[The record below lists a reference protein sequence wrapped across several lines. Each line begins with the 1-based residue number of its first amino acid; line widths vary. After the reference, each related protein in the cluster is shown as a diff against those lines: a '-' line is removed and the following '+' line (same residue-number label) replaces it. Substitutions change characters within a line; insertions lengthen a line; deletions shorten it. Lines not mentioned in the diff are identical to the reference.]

1 MEQLVE
7 WTTKI
12 NASAWGPW
20 MIALLLG
27 TGIWLTI
34 RTRFV
39 QLRRFRF
46 ASRLV
51 RKGAIRQDQSEK
63 DVGDISPFQALTTA
77 LAATVGN
84 GNIAGVATAIYWGGP
99 GAPLWMWISALFG
112 MSTKYAEGLLS
123 VRYRR
128 VAEDGTMAGGPM
140 YYMEDGLSNKK
151 LGRTLGLIFGI
162 GGSFAALFGTGN
174 MMQSNSLALALNS
187 QFHIPF
193 WFTGVGITALVA
205 LVIIGGIKRIGA
217 VAERL
222 VPTMV
227 MLYIAGALFVI
238 FYNYNIIPQAVVLV
252 FKSAFSG
259 QAAIGGFIGAGVREA
274 VRRGVSKGL
283 LSNEAGLG
291 SAAIAHGAARA
302 RDPIRQGSIAM
313 MGTFIDTILVCS
325 MTALLIIVSGQWNS
339 GLDSTALT
347 VSAFNTA
354 IPFGGAIVA
363 LGSLLF
369 GFTTLIGWYYYGEQ
383 CLEYLFGLKITKG
396 YRIVYVTLT
405 FIGSILQAEN
415 LIIVWNI
422 GETSLVFMAI
432 PNLIGILLLSGVVAK
447 MTDEYFKK
455 GKDKAVT

>member
-1 MEQLVE
+1 MEQLIE

-12 NASAWGPW
+12 NAQAWGPW

-34 RTRFV
+34 RTRFF
-39 QLRRFRF
+39 QIRKFLF
-46 ASRLV
+46 ALGLV
-51 RKGAIRQDQSEK
+51 RKGALRRDQSEK

-193 WFTGVGITALVA
+193 WFTGVAITALVA

-227 MLYIAGALFVI
+227 VLYIVGALFVI
-238 FYNYNIIPQAVVLV
+238 FYNYNLIPHAVVLV

-302 RDPIRQGSIAM
+302 KDPIRQGSIAM

-325 MTALLIIVSGQWNS
+325 MTALVIIVSGQWSS

-354 IPFGGAIVA
+354 IPFGGGIVA

-447 MTDEYFKK
+447 MTEGYFKK
-455 GKDKAVT
+455 GKDKAAT

>member
-7 WTTKI
+7 WTTRI
-12 NASAWGPW
+12 NANAWGPW

-39 QLRRFRF
+39 QLRRLLF
-46 ASRLV
+46 ALRLL
-51 RKGAIRQDQSEK
+51 RQGALRRDQSEK

-140 YYMEDGLSNKK
+140 YYMEDGLSNRK

-162 GGSFAALFGTGN
+162 GGSLTALFGTGN

-187 QFHIPF
+187 QFHVPF
-193 WFTGVGITALVA
+193 WLTGVAITALVS

-227 MLYIAGALFVI
+227 VLYIVGALFVI
-238 FYNYNIIPQAVVLV
+238 FYNYNLIPYAVALV
-252 FKSAFSG
+252 FKSAFTG
-259 QAAIGGFIGAGVREA
+259 QAAIGGFIGAGVRA
-274 VRRGVSKGL
+274 AIRRGVSKGL

-325 MTALLIIVSGQWNS
+325 MTALVIIVSGQWNS

-363 LGSLLF
+363 LGSALF

-415 LIIVWNI
+415 LIIVWNV
-422 GETSLVFMAI
+422 GEVALVFMAI

-447 MTDEYFKK
+447 MTEEYFKK
-455 GKDKAVT
+455 GKDKAVI

>member
-1 MEQLVE
+1 MEQIVE
-7 WTTKI
+7 WTSKV
-12 NASAWGPW
+12 NVYAWGSW

-39 QLRRFRF
+39 QLRRLRF
-46 ASRLV
+46 ALRLMM
-51 RKGAIRQDQSEK
+51 RGAIRRDQSEK
-63 DVGDISPFQALTTA
+63 EVGDISPFQALTTA

-112 MSTKYAEGLLS
+112 MSTKYAEGLLG
-123 VRYRR
+123 VHYRR

-140 YYMEDGLSNKK
+140 YYIQDGLSNKK
-151 LGRTLGLIFGI
+151 LGRALGLVFGI
-162 GGSFAALFGTGN
+162 GGSFVALFGSGN

-193 WFTGVGITALVA
+193 WLTGAVITMLVG

-227 MLYIAGALFVI
+227 ILYIMGALFVI
-238 FYNYNIIPQAVVLV
+238 FYNYKLIPYAVVLI
-252 FKSAFSG
+252 FKSAFTG
-259 QAAIGGFIGAGVREA
+259 QAAIGGFIGAAVRDTI
-274 VRRGVSKGL
+274 RRGVSRGL

-302 RDPIRQGSIAM
+302 KDPICQGSIAM
-313 MGTFIDTILVCS
+313 VGTFIDTIVVCS
-325 MTALLIIVSGQWNS
+325 MTALVIIVSGQWNS

-363 LGSLLF
+363 LGSALF

-383 CLEYLFGLKITKG
+383 CLEYLFGLKITRG
-396 YRIVYVTLT
+396 YRIVYITLT
-405 FIGSILQAEN
+405 FIGSILQREN
-415 LIIVWNI
+415 LIIVWNVADI
-422 GETSLVFMAI
+422 VNIFMAV
-432 PNLIGILLLSGVVAK
+432 PNLIGLLLLSGVVAK
-447 MTDEYFKK
+447 MTEEYFKK
-455 GKDKAVT
+455 DKALL